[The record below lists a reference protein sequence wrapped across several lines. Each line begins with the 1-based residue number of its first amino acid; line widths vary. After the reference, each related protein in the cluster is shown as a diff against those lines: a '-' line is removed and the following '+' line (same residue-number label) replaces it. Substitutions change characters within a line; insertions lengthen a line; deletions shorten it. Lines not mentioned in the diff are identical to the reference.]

1 MIFPPKPHRQVFGKR
16 NARIIGKR
24 FKLVHLRYSGD
35 LIEISTF
42 RRTPD
47 ETGQIPGKQRKSPIP
62 ENMIF
67 RDNDYGTA
75 EEDAWRRDFT
85 VNALFYDPVHDDLI
99 DFTGFGIGDMH
110 EGIVRAIGDPLLRFE
125 EDPVRILR
133 ALKLVG
139 QYNFIP
145 DPETQ
150 KAIKSSI
157 PLIMHAAN
165 SRLSLEL
172 EKILK
177 GTYGHNIFIAF
188 HDYGFLGSF
197 LPFLETHWN
206 TPPCSYALELLAGR
220 NDRVQRGIYRD
231 SISLAMA
238 ALTLPF
244 IEAEI
249 GKGHRGELW
258 TSSKESKYKIRRL
271 VLEVFKPHNMIKR
284 LTSSAQRIL
293 SIQPKLRFTEARSKS
308 VTSLQ
313 GYTHSRELMMLQ
325 NELVWQDENL
335 SRRWPKFVSQRKR
348 KKKRSGKK
356 HRKHAV
362 KH

>member
-1 MIFPPKPHRQVFGKR
+1 
-16 NARIIGKR
+16 
-24 FKLVHLRYSGD
+24 
-35 LIEISTF
+35 
-42 RRTPD
+42 
-47 ETGQIPGKQRKSPIP
+47 
-62 ENMIF
+62 MIF